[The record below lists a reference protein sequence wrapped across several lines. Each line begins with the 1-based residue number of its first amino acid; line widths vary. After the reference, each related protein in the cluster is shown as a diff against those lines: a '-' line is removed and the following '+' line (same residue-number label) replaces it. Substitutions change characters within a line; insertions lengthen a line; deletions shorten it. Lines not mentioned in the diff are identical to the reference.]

1 MRSKFPSTV
10 ALLLT
15 VSFAAVPCLAA
26 AAAPPAAKAPI
37 AAPAPATAA
46 PDPAAYRKKIEAW
59 RQERVAD
66 LKKEDSWLTLVGL
79 YWLHPGANRFGSNPA
94 NHIILPAG
102 PGKAPAYAG
111 NLTLNDKTVKL
122 TAQPGVALLADGKPA
137 APGTVLKSDTTGKPT
152 VVQLGSLSFYVIQR
166 EEKLG
171 VRIKDKAS
179 PLLASFKG
187 LDDFPLNPD
196 WRVVARFEPAKD
208 KKIAIANVLGQV
220 ADQKSPGTVV
230 FERGGKTYRLDALE
244 GGPKGELF
252 LIFADQTN
260 GRETYGAGR
269 FLETDAPQGGKVV
282 VDFNTAYNP
291 PCAFTAFATCPLP
304 PQQNKLAVKVEAGEK
319 KFAGGHS

>member
-1 MRSKFPSTV
+1 MRPKLPSTV

-15 VSFAAVPCLAA
+15 VSFAAVPRLAA
-26 AAAPPAAKAPI
+26 AAAPPAAKAA
-37 AAPAPATAA
+37 AAPAPATAP
-46 PDPAAYRKKIEAW
+46 PDPAAYRKKVEAW
-59 RQERVAD
+59 RQERVAS

-79 YWLHPGANRFGSNPA
+79 YWLHTGANRFGSNPA

-102 PGKAPAYAG
+102 PAKAPAYAG
-111 NLTLNDKTVKL
+111 NLTLTGKTVKL
-122 TAQPGVALLADGKPA
+122 TGQPGVALLADGKPA
-137 APGTVLKSDTTGKPT
+137 APGMVLKSDVGGKPT

-187 LDDFPLNPD
+187 LDDYPLSPD

-220 ADQKSPGTVV
+220 ADQTSPGSIV

-244 GGPKGELF
+244 GDQGGLF
-252 LIFADQTN
+252 LIFGDQTN

>member
-1 MRSKFPSTV
+1 MTAKLHRTV

-15 VSFAAVPCLAA
+15 VSCAGIPHLAA
-26 AAAPPAAKAPI
+26 AAAPPAA
-37 AAPAPATAA
+37 AAR
-46 PDPAAYRKKIEAW
+46 PDPAAYQKKIAAW

-79 YWLHPGANRFGSNPA
+79 YWLHTGANRFGSNPA
-94 NHIILPAG
+94 NHIILP
-102 PGKAPAYAG
+102 GKAPAYAG
-111 NLTLNDKTVKL
+111 SLILAGKTVKL

-137 APGTVLKSDTTGKPT
+137 PSGMVLKSDVTGKPT

-171 VRIKDKAS
+171 VRIKDKQS
-179 PLLASFKG
+179 PLLTSFKG
-187 LDDFPLNPD
+187 LDNYPLSPD

-208 KKIAIANVLGQV
+208 RKIAIANVLGQV
-220 ADQKSPGTVV
+220 ADQKSPGSVV

-244 GGPKGELF
+244 GGEHGELF
-252 LIFADQTN
+252 LIFGDQTN
-260 GRETYGAGR
+260 GKETYGAGR
-269 FLETDAPQGGKVV
+269 FLETEAPQGGKVV